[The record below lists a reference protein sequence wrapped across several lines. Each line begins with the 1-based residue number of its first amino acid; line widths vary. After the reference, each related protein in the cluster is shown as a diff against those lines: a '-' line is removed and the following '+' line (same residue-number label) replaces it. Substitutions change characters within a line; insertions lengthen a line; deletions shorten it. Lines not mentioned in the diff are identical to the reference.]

1 MLTLSP
7 SLDIPQMGLFSS
19 FGKLFSYTSPEDPME
34 GEKLR
39 RFQLMGMTNKQL
51 NELLELKPPKHCK
64 KIELVNM
71 VIESEGFQDTP

>member
-1 MLTLSP
+1 
-7 SLDIPQMGLFSS
+7 MGLFSY

-51 NELLELKPPKHCK
+51 NELLGLKPHKHCK
-64 KIELVNM
+64 KEMLVEMIIEA
-71 VIESEGFQDTP
+71 EASQDIL

>member
-1 MLTLSP
+1 
-7 SLDIPQMGLFSS
+7 
-19 FGKLFSYTSPEDPME
+19 ME

-71 VIESEGFQDTP
+71 VIENEGFNNNP